1 MKFKSYFYPLIF
13 FIALPVFAQTACP
26 IGVAA
31 GSAVCGPTPSQGS
44 VGGGYSQQQA
54 PTPSGEW
61 IKTWGAIAV
70 ADSTG
75 DVGLAVGKMSKK
87 QAENEALIKCAQNGA
102 LDCKKSLFTYLNQ
115 CAALAWPNTAGEKY
129 IMSSGPSKDAAAKDA
144 SSTCDKSASTGCRVV
159 YSECSEPIF
168 RKY

>member
-1 MKFKSYFYPLIF
+1 MKIKIYFYPLIF
-13 FIALPVFAQTACP
+13 FVALPVFAQTACP

-31 GSAVCGPTPSQGS
+31 GSAACGPTPSQG
-44 VGGGYSQQQA
+44 GAGYSQPPA

-61 IKTWGAIAV
+61 IKTWGAVAV
-70 ADSTG
+70 AGSTG

-87 QAENEALIKCAQNGA
+87 QAENEALVKCAQNGA
-102 LDCKKSLFTYLNQ
+102 LDCKQGLSSYRNQ
-115 CAALAWPNTAGEKY
+115 CVALAWPNTAGEKY
-129 IMSSGPSKDAAAKDA
+129 IVSHGPSKDAAAQDA

>member
-1 MKFKSYFYPLIF
+1 MEGKIYFYPF
-13 FIALPVFAQTACP
+13 FSFFVAFPVFAQTACP

-31 GSAVCGPTPSQGS
+31 GSASCGPTPSQG
-44 VGGGYSQQQA
+44 VTGYSQQQV

-87 QAENEALIKCAQNGA
+87 QAEDEALIKCAQNGA
-102 LDCKKSLFTYLNQ
+102 LDCKKNVFTYRNQ

-129 IMSSGPSKDAAAKDA
+129 IMSSGPSKDAAATDA
-144 SSTCDKSASTGCRVV
+144 SSVCDKSASAGCNVV